1 MVVPITLL
9 FISNM
14 QDLETQKVVLILELN
29 ITGIFLSPLEEEF
42 SLCVFVSTLS
52 LHTVS
57 FRSQMDIFVINP
69 YLPNGFTI
77 FTQYFTHIYTN
88 LPYLHWSIFTIYK
101 FRVICIQRCF
111 LKAMPR
117 DDAKSFNFIKHSAAV
132 KQHSCCPIQRR
143 SHRGNQDLNV
153 ISLN

>member
-77 FTQYFTHIYTN
+77 FTQYFTHIYTGPY
-88 LPYLHWSIFTIYK
+88 LPYINLGLFVSRGVSSK
-101 FRVICIQRCF
+101 
-111 LKAMPR
+111 P
-117 DDAKSFNFIKHSAAV
+117 
-132 KQHSCCPIQRR
+132 CPEMMQ
-143 SHRGNQDLNV
+143 NL
-153 ISLN
+153 